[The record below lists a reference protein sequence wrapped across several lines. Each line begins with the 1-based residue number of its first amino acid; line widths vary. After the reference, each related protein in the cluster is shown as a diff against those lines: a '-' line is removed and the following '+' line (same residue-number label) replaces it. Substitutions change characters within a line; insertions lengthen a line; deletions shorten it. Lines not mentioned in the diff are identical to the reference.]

1 MALVLAVVFLPTG
14 LLALQAGLTA
24 FAAKR
29 EALQQTAGV
38 KELASVAA
46 FREDTAKL
54 REVARVL
61 ATQSPQ
67 MSTNPATCDVMLKSM
82 SKEFSEFAALTILN
96 LDGSILCS
104 NIDGARG
111 HLTHAQSLINR
122 AQFSTD
128 AVTDFVADPTVGGE
142 PVLGAVQRSL
152 DGQSNRPLFSGVTR
166 VVKPM
171 LKQVINTTEN
181 VTGFAAIASANGRIA
196 LNVGETLDTREQ
208 GNLESFVEN
217 NQEVIDRDA
226 FPIGKYW
233 AVASRVSPE
242 GLMVI
247 RGWRPAPLTATDVLA
262 VSWALAAP
270 LALWALAVVLTW
282 FAIEVF
288 VTRPLSI
295 IEKIARAYAR
305 GVDADAAEQLLQNAP
320 IEIKSLRRTLAAL
333 TKTLRAREARIAEA
347 LDEERALLLEV
358 NHRVKNNLQM
368 IASILSIQARATGE
382 TAEARG
388 LLRARERVQLLA
400 IAYTKIYESGE
411 VHDVAL
417 DEIAGNVARTL
428 IAERAALS
436 HKVNLRVTAQPIH
449 GSVDRA
455 VPFAFVVGECVSIL
469 LDRIPNE
476 ASSEIDVTIRVG
488 VMGVVQLTASS
499 PQVSTIE
506 HTAGDLR
513 LLNAFA
519 TQLRGEL
526 TFATEGSVQLEFP
539 NAEETASA

>member
-1 MALVLAVVFLPTG
+1 MALVLAIVFLPTG

-38 KELASVAA
+38 KQLAAVAA
-46 FREDTAKL
+46 FREDAARL
-54 REVARVL
+54 REVARML

-67 MSTNPATCDVMLKSM
+67 ISTNPATCDATLKTL
-82 SKEFSEFAALTILN
+82 SKEFSEFTAL
-96 LDGSILCS
+96 SILDLEGRIVCS
-104 NIDGARG
+104 NVDGARG
-111 HLTHAQSLINR
+111 KLTHAQPLINR
-122 AQFSTD
+122 AQYSSD
-128 AVTDFVADPTVGGE
+128 AVTDFVPQPTVGGE

-152 DGQSNRPLFSGVTR
+152 DSQGGQRFSGVTR
-166 VVKPM
+166 TVIPM
-171 LKQVINTTEN
+171 LERVLTTTEN
-181 VTGFAAIASANGRIA
+181 DSGFAAIVAPGGQIS
-196 LNVGETLDTREQ
+196 LNVGEDIDVRKQQDLGTYL
-208 GNLESFVEN
+208 SN
-217 NQEVIDRDA
+217 NPEVLDRDA
-226 FPIGKYW
+226 FPFGPFW
-233 AVASRVSPE
+233 TVASRVSPE
-242 GLMVI
+242 GLIVV
-247 RGWRPAPLTATDVLA
+247 RGWRPAALNASDVLA
-262 VSWALAAP
+262 VSWALSAP

-288 VTRPLSI
+288 VTRPLSV
-295 IEKIARAYAR
+295 IERIARAYAR

-333 TKTLRAREARIAEA
+333 TKTLRAREARIVEA

-368 IASILSIQARATGE
+368 IASILSIQARATAE

-411 VHDVAL
+411 VHDVSL
-417 DEIAGNVARTL
+417 DEIAANVAKTL
-428 IAERAALS
+428 IAERASLAN
-436 HKVNLRVTAQPIH
+436 KVNLRVTAQPIR

-455 VPFAFVVGECVSIL
+455 VPFAFVVGECISIL
-469 LDRIPNE
+469 LDRISND
-476 ASSEIDVTIRVG
+476 ASSEIDVSIRLG

-499 PQVSTIE
+499 PQVKTIE
-506 HTAGDLR
+506 HNAGDMR
-513 LLNAFA
+513 LLNAFV

-539 NAEETASA
+539 NTDLTEGA

>member
-1 MALVLAVVFLPTG
+1 MFLPTG

-38 KELASVAA
+38 KELAAVAS
-46 FREDTAKL
+46 FREDAAKL

-67 MSTNPATCDVMLKSM
+67 LSANLATCDAILKNM
-82 SKEFSEFAALTILN
+82 SKEFSEFTALTILN
-96 LDGSILCS
+96 ADGSIVCS

-111 HLTHAQSLINR
+111 KITHAQPLINR
-122 AQFSTD
+122 ARLSAD
-128 AVTDFVADPTVGGE
+128 AVTDFVPIPTLGGE

-152 DGQSNRPLFSGVTR
+152 DGNPAQPRFSGVTR
-166 VVKPM
+166 TITPM
-171 LKQVINTTEN
+171 LEKALRTSTNN
-181 VTGFAAIASANGRIA
+181 TGFAAVVSPNGKLW
-196 LNVGETLDTREQ
+196 LNVGETLGPQSERDLETVLVTRP
-208 GNLESFVEN
+208 
-217 NQEVIDRDA
+217 EVIDRDA
-226 FPIGKYW
+226 FPVSRYW
-233 AVASRVSPE
+233 AVARLVSPE
-242 GLMVI
+242 GLLVV
-247 RGWRPAPLTATDVLA
+247 RGWQPAPMNAGDVLA

-270 LALWALAVVLTW
+270 LALWTLAVVLTW

-333 TKTLRAREARIAEA
+333 TKTLRAREARIVEA

-382 TAEARG
+382 NAEARG

-417 DEIAGNVARTL
+417 DEIVANVARTL

-436 HKVNLRVTAQPIH
+436 NKVNLRVNAQPIR

-455 VPFAFVVGECVSIL
+455 VPFAFVVGECISIL
-469 LDRIPNE
+469 LDRIPNDS
-476 ASSEIDVTIRVG
+476 SSEIDVSIRLG
-488 VMGVVQLTASS
+488 LMGVVQLTASS

-506 HTAGDLR
+506 HTAGDMR
-513 LLNAFA
+513 LLNAFV
-519 TQLRGEL
+519 TQLRGEV

-539 NAEETASA
+539 NTDMTESA